1 MPIRSDMVTA
11 AEAAAIARIDVANVH
26 RVFDE
31 GILPEGLLSDA
42 AGRRIARA
50 AVPLMA
56 FYFGTAK
63 VLHAETRR
71 QVIRMLAG
79 DGKTDP
85 RGRLAG
91 LRRRPKPLAVG
102 DGVKVDLGPFVV
114 ETDERTRKLE
124 RARAMVVA
132 DPEIRGG
139 ILPVI
144 RGTRIPVHDVAA
156 SLAAGDSPDKLLT
169 TYPGLTREQ
178 VELAALYASA
188 DPPRGRPHR
197 PPADRLPT
205 GARMIA
211 SGFMPRPGTV
221 RTGRGR
227 KRWSEQPH
235 IVGFGI

>member
-1 MPIRSDMVTA
+1 MPIRSEMVTA
-11 AEAAAIARIDVANVH
+11 AEAAAIARIDVADVH

-42 AGRRIARA
+42 AGRRVARA
-50 AVPLMA
+50 ALPLMA
-56 FYFGTAK
+56 FYFATAK
-63 VLHAETRR
+63 VLHAEARR
-71 QVIRMLAG
+71 RVIRLLAG
-79 DGKTDP
+79 DGKAGP
-85 RGRLAG
+85 MGRLAS
-91 LRRRPKPLAVG
+91 LRRRRKPLAVG
-102 DGVKVDLGPFVV
+102 DGVTVDLGPFVAAA
-114 ETDERTRKLE
+114 DERTRKLE
-124 RARAMVVA
+124 KARAMVVA
-132 DPEIRGG
+132 DPEILGG
-139 ILPVI
+139 ALPVI
-144 RGTRIPVHDVAA
+144 RGTRIPVYDVAA

-197 PPADRLPT
+197 PLAERLPP

-227 KRWSEQPH
+227 KRSSDQEN
-235 IVGFGI
+235 